1 MLALAQFAVRLI
13 CGMTLVLSVMP
24 KAAVASGFFR
34 VQMLIVMGLGVLAVL
49 ADGTGTIDGNNSNWM
64 PQLHWYLSVC
74 LALLG
79 FVSSVLWTLERRKAA
94 IILLVVTCEI
104 AVLTLGLGILL
115 SQPQQWQTHGA
126 LVFLSDFSSALT
138 LGSAMCG
145 MLLGHSY
152 LTTPTM
158 SISPLFR
165 LNQFVGWAGVAR
177 GIISGIVLSM
187 AWQSHDLARA
197 ALDCRSWWPDH
208 GLADGPANPG
218 IPEHSSGDGSPV
230 RRSDPDAVRRI
241 DGNAAVDDDGISV
254 VRRSNPMPKA
264 WTNLPSPSGRGVGGE
279 GRPKSWQSRGKS
291 DLSAE
296 VGRINQSFG
305 WIRDVKRLS

>member
-187 AWQSHDLARA
+187 AWQHIQGGGVMTWLALRWIA
-197 ALDCRSWWPDH
+197 
-208 GLADGPANPG
+208 
-218 IPEHSSGDGSPV
+218 
-230 RRSDPDAVRRI
+230 
-241 DGNAAVDDDGISV
+241 
-254 VRRSNPMPKA
+254 
-264 WTNLPSPSGRGVGGE
+264 GVGG
-279 GRPKSWQSRGKS
+279 PIMVWQMVQRILAFRNTQAATGV
-291 DLSAE
+291 LF
-296 VGRINQSFG
+296 VGVILTLLG
-305 WIRDVKRLS
+305 ELTGTLLLTTTGYPL